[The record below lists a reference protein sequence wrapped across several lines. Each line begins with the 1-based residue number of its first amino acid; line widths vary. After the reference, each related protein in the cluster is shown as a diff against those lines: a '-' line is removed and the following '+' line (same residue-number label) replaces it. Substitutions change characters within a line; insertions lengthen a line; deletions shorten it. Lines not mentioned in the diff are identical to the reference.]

1 MYCARHLLNKG
12 WSTWCTENDVLPC
25 YDDFCNEQEIRSVAD
40 AMAANGLKDLGYNYI
55 VLDDC
60 CAPPPLLLEAA
71 ICLDHPLGAVIG

>member
-1 MYCARHLLNKG
+1 MNKG
-12 WSTWCTENDVLPC
+12 WSTWCTENDILPC

-60 CAPPPLLLEAA
+60 CAPLQLLPIFPSERRFVW
-71 ICLDHPLGAVIG
+71 IVIGAAVVIG